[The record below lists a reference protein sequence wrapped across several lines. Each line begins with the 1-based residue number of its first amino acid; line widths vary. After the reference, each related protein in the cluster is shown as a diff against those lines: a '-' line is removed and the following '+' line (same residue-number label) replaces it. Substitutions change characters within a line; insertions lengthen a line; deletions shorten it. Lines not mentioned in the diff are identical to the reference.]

1 MRKKI
6 VILISI
12 FILVFIYFKDFGNY
26 ELAGI
31 SKSFAVNENNKVDNL
46 LVEDNYLSIYLDP
59 QLNREY
65 ILEKIEIIYHNK
77 KLGEILVNKNLD
89 NLQCFEKKRFCT
101 YEISEEELKKIL
113 DKKKIYKKI
122 RTRFYEYDRNYFE
135 FKIFIKNKKLKN
147 QKTEFIIDKIG
158 IRFKR
163 WYDIEIPYYW
173 ESIHKRVWKW
183 NNIVFRNSIRR
194 ENEK

>member
-1 MRKKI
+1 MINMLDLKNYKNNIKIIKEDKMRKKI

-65 ILEKIEIIYHNK
+65 ILEKIEIMYQNK

-163 WYDIEIPYYW
+163 WYDIEIPYY
-173 ESIHKRVWKW
+173 
-183 NNIVFRNSIRR
+183 
-194 ENEK
+194 

>member
-12 FILVFIYFKDFGNY
+12 FILVFILVFIYFKDFGNY

-77 KLGEILVNKNLD
+77 K
-89 NLQCFEKKRFCT
+89 
-101 YEISEEELKKIL
+101 
-113 DKKKIYKKI
+113 
-122 RTRFYEYDRNYFE
+122 
-135 FKIFIKNKKLKN
+135 
-147 QKTEFIIDKIG
+147 
-158 IRFKR
+158 
-163 WYDIEIPYYW
+163 
-173 ESIHKRVWKW
+173 
-183 NNIVFRNSIRR
+183 
-194 ENEK
+194 

>member
-89 NLQCFEKKRFCT
+89 NLKCFEKKRFCT

-163 WYDIEIPYYW
+163 WYDIEIPYY
-173 ESIHKRVWKW
+173 
-183 NNIVFRNSIRR
+183 
-194 ENEK
+194 

>member
-1 MRKKI
+1 MINMLDLKNYKNTIKIIKEDKMRKKI

-65 ILEKIEIIYHNK
+65 ILEKIEIMYQNK

-163 WYDIEIPYYW
+163 WYDIEIPYY
-173 ESIHKRVWKW
+173 
-183 NNIVFRNSIRR
+183 
-194 ENEK
+194 

>member
-1 MRKKI
+1 MINMLDLKNQKNTIKIIKEDKMRKKI

-65 ILEKIEIIYHNK
+65 ILEKIEIMYQNK

-163 WYDIEIPYYW
+163 WYDIEIPYY
-173 ESIHKRVWKW
+173 
-183 NNIVFRNSIRR
+183 
-194 ENEK
+194 

>member
-1 MRKKI
+1 MINMLDLKNQKNNIKIIKENKMRKKI

-65 ILEKIEIIYHNK
+65 ILEKIEIMYQNK

-163 WYDIEIPYYW
+163 WYDIEIPYY
-173 ESIHKRVWKW
+173 
-183 NNIVFRNSIRR
+183 
-194 ENEK
+194 

>member
-1 MRKKI
+1 MINMLDLKNYKNTIKIIKEDKMRKKI

-26 ELAGI
+26 ELSGI

-65 ILEKIEIIYHNK
+65 ILEKIEIMYQNK

-163 WYDIEIPYYW
+163 WYDIEIPYY
-173 ESIHKRVWKW
+173 
-183 NNIVFRNSIRR
+183 
-194 ENEK
+194 

>member
-1 MRKKI
+1 MINMLDLKNQKNTIKIIKEDKMRKKI

-31 SKSFAVNENNKVDNL
+31 SKSFTVNENNKVDNL

-65 ILEKIEIIYHNK
+65 ILEKIEIMYQNK

-163 WYDIEIPYYW
+163 WYDIEIPYY
-173 ESIHKRVWKW
+173 
-183 NNIVFRNSIRR
+183 
-194 ENEK
+194 

>member
-1 MRKKI
+1 MINMLDLKNQKNTIKIIKEDKMRKKI
-6 VILISI
+6 VILISV

-65 ILEKIEIIYHNK
+65 ILEKIEIMYQNK

-147 QKTEFIIDKIG
+147 QKTEFTIDKIG

-163 WYDIEIPYYW
+163 WYDIEIPYY
-173 ESIHKRVWKW
+173 
-183 NNIVFRNSIRR
+183 
-194 ENEK
+194 